1 MNQDSGFHATS
12 NGMSGLG
19 ALLLPGGAGE
29 SIAGVGLP
37 DGWLLLGRSRFGTA
51 GPGPFATGCHVLAHP
66 RIGVALL
73 DIAPGATPNAEARL
87 RRALGV
93 AGFWSAFPGTLPIWH
108 GRIARAEL
116 PELGRILQAGFAALE
131 PLSLRGGPGW
141 ITGLRRSLAQSPTW
155 EVPGDR
161 PLPRTDMAL
170 VLARPRPG
178 PPPAPRPRPRRR
190 LGPLLFLGFVATFWI
205 GLATG
210 LVLVGGSD
218 TAPVS
223 SPRAAVAVPPSAL
236 PPPAETAVAAAT
248 AQPPPAAAVSEPSPA
263 APPQEEAAAPGG
275 GSASP
280 VPGEAMAAAARPRPP
295 TQPSAGGARPANR
308 GAAQS
313 TTAPRPTLDR
323 ACRQALFR
331 FQQGEALSAAE
342 LVHLREG
349 CATRR

>member
-12 NGMSGLG
+12 SGMSGLG
-19 ALLLPGGAGE
+19 TLLLPGGAGA

-108 GRIARAEL
+108 GRVARAEL
-116 PELGRILQAGFAALE
+116 PELDRILQAGFAALE

-141 ITGLRRSLAQSPTW
+141 ITGLRRSLERSPTW
-155 EVPGDR
+155 DVPGHR
-161 PLPRTDMAL
+161 PPRTGTAL
-170 VLARPRPG
+170 VLTRPRPG

-190 LGPLLFLGFVATFWI
+190 LGPLLFLGFVASFWI

-210 LVLVGGSD
+210 LVLIGGSD

-223 SPRAAVAVPPSAL
+223 SPRAAVAVPPS
-236 PPPAETAVAAAT
+236 PPPAETVVSAGA
-248 AQPPPAAAVSEPSPA
+248 PPPAAAVPEPSPP
-263 APPQEEAAAPGG
+263 PPQGGTVAGG
-275 GSASP
+275 GS
-280 VPGEAMAAAARPRPP
+280 VPAMLGEAVTSAASRPP
-295 TQPSAGGARPANR
+295 GPAQPSAAGVRPATR

-313 TTAPRPTLDR
+313 TTAPRPTVDR

-331 FQQGEALSAAE
+331 FQQGEALSPAE